1 MLNFSKASLPR
12 MNSPVVNNSL
22 SRTQWLD
29 DGHESVRKQAWA
41 SAYTSLLEADRQA
54 ALEPEDLVSLSI
66 SAHLTGRELESAEF
80 LARAHQGFLANGKTR
95 LAARTACWLSFT
107 SVLKGELAQASGWLS
122 RARRLLEGEGDCVE
136 QGYAML
142 PAGIRAVR
150 EGDVMAAY
158 DAFVEAARIGT
169 RFDDKDLATM
179 GLQGQGRVLIRRGET
194 VRGVSLLDEAMV
206 AVKAGEVSAINA
218 AGIYCSVIEA
228 CGEIFDLRRAQEW
241 TTALEQWCTT
251 QPDLVPYRGHCLI
264 HRAELLQLQGNWLS
278 ALNEAQCACDRLSQ
292 PNPKPPVGAAFY
304 RKAEVHRLR
313 GEFAEAE
320 SAYQQCSRWER
331 VPRPGLAQLWLAQGK
346 IQAAHTAIQQLSNEC
361 NEPGKRAYVLDAAVE
376 IALAAKDLAVA
387 DAAAQELSNVATSL
401 DAPYLQAL
409 AARAMGAVALQSGN
423 SNESSVQLR
432 RALAGFRELQAPYE
446 EARVRV
452 LLADAFRD
460 QGNPDTA
467 NLELAAARE
476 LFERLGAIPD
486 VQRVD
491 ASLGNKA
498 ATDSGPLTTREVEVL
513 KLVASGM
520 TNREIASNLHISEKT
535 VARHISNIFT
545 KLDLSSRAAAT
556 AYAYQRGIA

>member
-1 MLNFSKASLPR
+1 
-12 MNSPVVNNSL
+12 
-22 SRTQWLD
+22 
-29 DGHESVRKQAWA
+29 
-41 SAYTSLLEADRQA
+41 
-54 ALEPEDLVSLSI
+54 
-66 SAHLTGRELESAEF
+66 
-80 LARAHQGFLANGKTR
+80 
-95 LAARTACWLSFT
+95 
-107 SVLKGELAQASGWLS
+107 
-122 RARRLLEGEGDCVE
+122 
-136 QGYAML
+136 
-142 PAGIRAVR
+142 
-150 EGDVMAAY
+150 
-158 DAFVEAARIGT
+158 
-169 RFDDKDLATM
+169 
-179 GLQGQGRVLIRRGET
+179 
-194 VRGVSLLDEAMV
+194 
-206 AVKAGEVSAINA
+206 
-218 AGIYCSVIEA
+218 
-228 CGEIFDLRRAQEW
+228 
-241 TTALEQWCTT
+241 
-251 QPDLVPYRGHCLI
+251 
-264 HRAELLQLQGNWLS
+264 
-278 ALNEAQCACDRLSQ
+278 
-292 PNPKPPVGAAFY
+292 
-304 RKAEVHRLR
+304 
-313 GEFAEAE
+313 
-320 SAYQQCSRWER
+320 
-331 VPRPGLAQLWLAQGK
+331 LWLAQGK

-376 IALAAKDLAVA
+376 IALAAKDLAAA

-476 LFERLGAIPD
+476 IFERLGAIPD

-491 ASLGNKA
+491 ASLGKKA